1 MRYCPKCGKENSD
14 TAEFCK
20 YCGEKL
26 AGVTYVK
33 PRGSGWDAGRVIV
46 TIIGAIMVFTA
57 FGLVMGG
64 WGLRAV
70 RETIMDEEGYI
81 VSGVQRMSTDSYAL
95 VFQDLD
101 VRINYEAS
109 RFLRSMGGDIVFKL
123 EAGGSK
129 PVFLGV
135 ARDADASTYL
145 GSVEYDRLVSGSWEY
160 DPFIN
165 DFPDYAVSRH
175 PGAEP
180 SAPPTVHSF
189 WSAQAYGSGD
199 QILTWRPTTGSYWV
213 VLMNEDASPGV
224 SADVQMGVRV
234 PLIGSLGTILFTA
247 GVIIGLIGCVILYF
261 AVVRR

>member
-1 MRYCPKCGKENSD
+1 LRYCPKCGKENSD

-20 YCGEKL
+20 YCGEKM

-70 RETIMDEEGYI
+70 RETIMDDEGYI

-95 VFQDLD
+95 VFKDLD
-101 VRINYEAS
+101 VHIDYEAS

-123 EAGGSK
+123 EASGSK
-129 PVFLGV
+129 SVFLGV

-175 PGAEP
+175 LGAEP
-180 SAPPTVHSF
+180 SAPPKVHSF

-199 QILTWRPTTGSYWV
+199 QVLTWRPTTGSYWV

-224 SADVQMGVRV
+224 SADVQMAVRV
-234 PLIGSLGTILFTA
+234 PLIGSLGTILFTT
-247 GVIIGLIGCVILYF
+247 GVFIGLVGCVILYLT
-261 AVVRR
+261 VVRR